1 MNSLRSFIAWTGL
14 TFFSLFLAA
23 CGASSQ
29 DELRQWMA
37 EQKNVTKAGIEP
49 ITEPK
54 KFAPQLY
61 TQGGAIDPFSIQ
73 RLAQSVKRDSSRV
86 ADNAALL
93 APELARRK
101 EALES
106 FPLDSVTM
114 VGSLIK
120 EGRPVALLRVDNL
133 LYQVREGNYMGQNY
147 GRITKI
153 SETEVAVREIAQDAS
168 GEWVER
174 PVKLQLLESSKK

>member
-1 MNSLRSFIAWTGL
+1 MIGWRFCAVGMGAMLLVG
-14 TFFSLFLAA
+14 

-29 DELRQWMA
+29 EELQQWMA
-37 EQKNVTKAGIEP
+37 EQRNQTRPGVEP
-49 ITEPK
+49 ISEPK

-61 TQGGAIDPFSIQ
+61 TQGGAIDPYSIQ
-73 RLAQSVKRDSSRV
+73 RLAQSIKRDLTRV

-106 FPLDSVTM
+106 FPLDTVTM
-114 VGSLIK
+114 VGSLNK
-120 EGRPVALLRVDNL
+120 GGQPVALVRVDKL
-133 LYQVREGNYMGQNY
+133 LYQVREGNYLGQNY

-153 SETEVAVREIAQDAS
+153 SETEVILREIVQDAS
-168 GEWVER
+168 GEWIER
-174 PVKLQLLESSKK
+174 PVTLQLQERVK

>member
-1 MNSLRSFIAWTGL
+1 MKHLRKLTIWLSLSFL
-14 TFFSLFLAA
+14 SLLLAG
-23 CGASSQ
+23 CGVSSQ
-29 DELRQWMA
+29 DELRHWMA
-37 EQKNVTKAGIEP
+37 EQKNQTKAGVEP
-49 ITEPK
+49 MLEPK
-54 KFAPQLY
+54 KFVPQSY
-61 TQGGAIDPFSIQ
+61 TQGDAVDPFSLQ
-73 RLAQSVKRDSSRV
+73 RLAQSVKRDSGRV

-106 FPLDSVTM
+106 FPLDSVVM

-120 EGRPVALLRVDNL
+120 EGHPVALLRVDRL
-133 LYQVREGNYMGQNY
+133 LYQVREGNYLGQNY

-153 SETEVAVREIAQDAS
+153 SETEMAVREIAQDAS

-174 PVKLQLLESSKK
+174 PVNLQLQESSKK